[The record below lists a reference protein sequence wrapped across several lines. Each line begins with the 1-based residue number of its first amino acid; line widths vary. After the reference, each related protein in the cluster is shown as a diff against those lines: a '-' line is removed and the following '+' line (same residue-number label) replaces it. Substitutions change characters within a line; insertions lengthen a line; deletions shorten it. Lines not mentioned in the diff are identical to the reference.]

1 MRTRGSRD
9 PQRRHGS
16 LNKRSLLL
24 GVTALVSYCAVAVAS
39 RADEKPSAGGSSEP
53 QPSLPTNHQGQSSPQ
68 GHPGEIDTHS
78 GGASASSP
86 QGDTPPG
93 MQPVP
98 PNSDKTSGPK

>member
-24 GVTALVSYCAVAVAS
+24 GVTAFVSYCAVAVAS

>member
-1 MRTRGSRD
+1 MHTRAFRDPAPWRGSL
-9 PQRRHGS
+9 S
-16 LNKRSLLL
+16 KRSVLL
-24 GVTALVSYCAVAVAS
+24 GVTAFVSYCAMAVAS
-39 RADEKPSAGGSSEP
+39 RADERPSAGSSEP
-53 QPSLPTNHQGQSSPQ
+53 QPSLPTNRQGQSSPQ

-86 QGDTPPG
+86 QGETPPG